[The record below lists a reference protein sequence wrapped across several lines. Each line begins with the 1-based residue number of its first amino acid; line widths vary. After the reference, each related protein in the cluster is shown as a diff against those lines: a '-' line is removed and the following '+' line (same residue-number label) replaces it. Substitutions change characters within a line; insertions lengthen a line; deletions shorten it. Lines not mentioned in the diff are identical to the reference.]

1 MSADR
6 SRDELAKK
14 GGCDVVATWLR
25 ADVVQPVNSC
35 VGHLARKIQM
45 LDSCKLISASCD
57 WALASLGS

>member
-25 ADVVQPVNSC
+25 ADVVQPGNGC
-35 VGHLARKIQM
+35 VGHLA
-45 LDSCKLISASCD
+45 
-57 WALASLGS
+57 

>member
-25 ADVVQPVNSC
+25 ADVVQPVNRRI
-35 VGHLARKIQM
+35 GHLA
-45 LDSCKLISASCD
+45 
-57 WALASLGS
+57 